1 MIVLSIIT
9 GKQYTGL
16 LEDEKPTEA
25 IYILCYA
32 VLYYLLSILFSIAW
46 SKKFKNGPL
55 ETLMRKISG

>member
-1 MIVLSIIT
+1 MILFAFIT

-25 IYILCYA
+25 IYILGYA
-32 VLYYLLSILFSIAW
+32 VLYYLLSILFSIVW
-46 SKKFKNGPL
+46 SKRFKNGPL